1 MTGIPVGRGD
11 PDTWIG
17 EGSGRRVSSMVS
29 SACQEA
35 GGREQRYRN
44 VHTAGWEQ
52 GEDVR
57 LLQGVETFREQ
68 RKVHLYEWVVR
79 L

>member
-1 MTGIPVGRGD
+1 MFREVTGIPVGRGD

-17 EGSGRRVSSMVS
+17 EGSGRRVS
-29 SACQEA
+29 QEA
-35 GGREQRYRN
+35 GWWEQRYRN
-44 VHTAGWEQ
+44 VHNEGWEQ

>member
-1 MTGIPVGRGD
+1 
-11 PDTWIG
+11 
-17 EGSGRRVSSMVS
+17 MVS